1 MTATAAD
8 AQAGGAQQGGAQ
20 QGGAP
25 TETTAPPV
33 LALRD
38 LTITF
43 PPLQRGGGNVK
54 VLDALN
60 LEVRDG
66 EFVAIL
72 GPSGCGKSTLL
83 RALGGLLDPR
93 AQLSGEIVVPRD
105 GGGRRATA
113 WMPQRDGL
121 LPWRRALSNAMV
133 GAIAAGVPRD
143 RAHPRAQRLFDEFG
157 LGGFERAWPHELSG
171 GMRQRLALLRTCLAE
186 RPVLLLDE
194 PFGGLDPVTRRRM
207 NTWLASVDLTAQTAA
222 ADAAASGADAAT
234 ATGSGVVLVTH
245 DIDEAMMLAD
255 RIIVLSDRPGRIVYE
270 AQAHQGH
277 GEPYDRGTLLAAL
290 DC

>member
-1 MTATAAD
+1 MTTTKAD
-8 AQAGGAQQGGAQ
+8 AHIHATGA
-20 QGGAP
+20 
-25 TETTAPPV
+25 PV
-33 LALRD
+33 LAVHG

-43 PPLQRGGGNVK
+43 PPLARGGGDLQ
-54 VLDALN
+54 VLDALD
-60 LEVRDG
+60 LEVFDG
-66 EFVAIL
+66 EFVAVL

-93 AQLSGEIVVPRD
+93 AQVSGDIIVPRD
-105 GGGRRATA
+105 GAGRRATA

-143 RAHPRAQRLFDEFG
+143 RAYPRAQQLFDEFG

-186 RPVLLLDE
+186 RRVLLLDE

-207 NTWLASVDLTAQTAA
+207 NAWLASVHLTDQTAA
-222 ADAAASGADAAT
+222 ADAADPAV

-245 DIDEAMMLAD
+245 DIDEAIMLSD
-255 RIIVLSDRPGRIVYE
+255 RIVVLSDRPGRVVHE
-270 AQAHQGH
+270 ARARRGQGD
-277 GEPYDRGTLLAAL
+277 PYDRDALLNAL
-290 DC
+290 EC

>member
-1 MTATAAD
+1 MTDVTAD
-8 AQAGGAQQGGAQ
+8 ADAARA
-20 QGGAP
+20 
-25 TETTAPPV
+25 PV
-33 LALRD
+33 LAVRD

-43 PPLQRGGGNVK
+43 PPLRRGGGSVK

-60 LEVRDG
+60 LEVHDG
-66 EFVAIL
+66 EFVAVL

-93 AQLSGEIVVPRD
+93 ARGVGRD
-105 GGGRRATA
+105 RRAARRRGSPRHRVDAST
-113 WMPQRDGL
+113 RRVC

-133 GAIAAGVPRD
+133 GAIAAGVPRE
-143 RAHPRAQRLFDEFG
+143 RALPRAQRLFDEFG

-207 NTWLASVDLTAQTAA
+207 NTWLASVDLTAHTAA
-222 ADAAASGADAAT
+222 ADGASSGAEASR

-245 DIDEAMMLAD
+245 DIDEAIDARRPHRGAVGQARPD
-255 RIIVLSDRPGRIVYE
+255 RARGAGAPRTR
-270 AQAHQGH
+270 
-277 GEPYDRGTLLAAL
+277 EPL
-290 DC
+290 

>member
-1 MTATAAD
+1 MTI
-8 AQAGGAQQGGAQ
+8 
-20 QGGAP
+20 
-25 TETTAPPV
+25 ETTVAPV
-33 LALRD
+33 LAVRD
-38 LTITF
+38 LTIAF
-43 PPLQRGGGNVK
+43 PPLRRGGAPVT
-54 VLDALN
+54 VLDALD
-60 LEVRDG
+60 LEVSDG

-83 RALGGLLDPR
+83 RALGGLLDSR
-93 AQLSGEIVVPRD
+93 AQVSGAVTVPRD
-105 GGGRRATA
+105 GAGRRATA

-143 RAHPRAQRLFDEFG
+143 RAYPRARQLFEEFG
-157 LGGFERAWPHELSG
+157 LGGFERAWIHELSG

-207 NTWLASVDLTAQTAA
+207 NAWLASVNLTERTAA
-222 ADAAASGADAAT
+222 ADATAADVADAGSAGDGGRPGGSRC

-245 DIDEAMMLAD
+245 DIDEAIVLAD
-255 RIIVLSDRPGRIVYE
+255 RIVVLSDRPGRIVYE
-270 AQAHQGH
+270 ARSSH
-277 GEPYDRGTLLAAL
+277 GGGDRYDRDALLAAL

>member
-1 MTATAAD
+1 MT
-8 AQAGGAQQGGAQ
+8 
-20 QGGAP
+20 
-25 TETTAPPV
+25 TTANSTGRAPEAGRSEPV
-33 LALRD
+33 LSVGD

-43 PPLQRGGGNVK
+43 PASRGGRGGSQDGGLN
-54 VLDALN
+54 VLDALS
-60 LEVRDG
+60 LDVHDG
-66 EFVAIL
+66 EFVAVL

-93 AQLSGEIVVPRD
+93 AQVEGTIAVPSD
-105 GGGRRATA
+105 ASGRRATA

-121 LPWRRALSNAMV
+121 LPWRRAMANAMV

-143 RAHPRAQRLFDEFG
+143 RAYPRAQQLFEEFG
-157 LGGFERAWPHELSG
+157 LAGFERAWPHELSG

-207 NTWLASVDLTAQTAA
+207 NAWLATVHLTEQAAA
-222 ADAAASGADAAT
+222 ADAVARDAST
-234 ATGSGVVLVTH
+234 TGSGVVLVTH
-245 DIDEAMMLAD
+245 DIDEAMTLAD
-255 RIIVLSDRPGRIVYE
+255 RIVVLSDRPGRLLYE
-270 AQAHQGH
+270 ARARQG
-277 GEPYDRGTLLAAL
+277 GEERYDRGSLLSAL

>member
-1 MTATAAD
+1 
-8 AQAGGAQQGGAQ
+8 
-20 QGGAP
+20 
-25 TETTAPPV
+25 V
-33 LALRD
+33 LAVRD

-43 PPLQRGGGNVK
+43 PPLRRGGAPVT
-54 VLDALN
+54 VLDALS
-60 LEVRDG
+60 LEVRDV

-93 AQLSGEIVVPRD
+93 AHVTGDIIVPHD
-105 GGGRRATA
+105 GAGRRATA

-121 LPWRRALSNAMV
+121 LPWRGALSNAMV
-133 GAIAAGVPRD
+133 GAIAAGVPRE
-143 RAHPRAQRLFDEFG
+143 RAVPRAQQLFEEFG
-157 LGGFERAWPHELSG
+157 LGGFEKAWIHELSG

-207 NTWLASVDLTAQTAA
+207 NAWLASVNLIERTATAEGEA
-222 ADAAASGADAAT
+222 NGASGVGVGDGVGD
-234 ATGSGVVLVTH
+234 ATGSGFVLVTH
-245 DIDEAMMLAD
+245 DIDEAIVLAD
-255 RIIVLSDRPGRIVYE
+255 RIVVLSDRPGRIVHE
-270 AQAHQGH
+270 ARALHGGAHR
-277 GEPYDRGTLLAAL
+277 YDRDALLAAL

>member
-1 MTATAAD
+1 MDQRVPARPAVTAPIAD
-8 AQAGGAQQGGAQ
+8 ASLAGSVSGR
-20 QGGAP
+20 
-25 TETTAPPV
+25 PV
-33 LALRD
+33 LAVRD
-38 LTITF
+38 LTVTF
-43 PPLQRGGGNVK
+43 PPMRRSGTPVT
-54 VLDALN
+54 ALEAVN
-60 LEVRDG
+60 LEVADG

-93 AQLSGEIVVPRD
+93 ARLAGEVNVPRD
-105 GGGRRATA
+105 GSGRTATA

-133 GAIAAGVPRD
+133 GAIAAGVPRE
-143 RAHPRAQRLFDEFG
+143 RALPRARQLFQDFG
-157 LGGFERAWPHELSG
+157 LSGFERAWPHELSG
-171 GMRQRLALLRTCLAE
+171 GMRQRLALLRTCLTE

-207 NTWLASVDLTAQTAA
+207 NAWLASVNLTARTAA
-222 ADAAASGADAAT
+222 ADAAHPEE

-255 RIIVLSDRPGRIVYE
+255 RIVALSDRPGRVVLE
-270 AQAHQGH
+270 ATARPHDG
-277 GEPYDRGTLLAAL
+277 PSARYDREALLAAL

>member
-1 MTATAAD
+1 MTAATAA
-8 AQAGGAQQGGAQ
+8 ARARVSVG
-20 QGGAP
+20 
-25 TETTAPPV
+25 PV

-43 PPLQRGGGNVK
+43 PPLRRGGGEAT
-54 VLDALN
+54 VLDGVD
-60 LEVRDG
+60 LEVSDG
-66 EFVAIL
+66 EFVAVL

-93 AQLSGEIVVPRD
+93 AQVSGEIAVPRD
-105 GGGRRATA
+105 AAGRRATA

-133 GAIAAGVPRD
+133 GAIAAGVPRE
-143 RAHPRAQRLFDEFG
+143 RALPRARQLFEEFG
-157 LGGFERAWPHELSG
+157 LAGFERAWPHELSG

-207 NTWLASVDLTAQTAA
+207 NAWLASVHLTEQAASTDAAA
-222 ADAAASGADAAT
+222 ADAAHPAV

-255 RIIVLSDRPGRIVYE
+255 RIVVLSDRPGRVVHE
-270 AQAHQGH
+270 ARARRGDGRAYGGEPNG
-277 GEPYDRGTLLAAL
+277 GEPYDRDVLLSAL

>member
-1 MTATAAD
+1 VASPHVG
-8 AQAGGAQQGGAQ
+8 AGS
-20 QGGAP
+20 
-25 TETTAPPV
+25 PV
-33 LALRD
+33 LAVHD

-43 PPLQRGGGNVK
+43 PPLRKGGAPVS
-54 VLDALN
+54 VLDSLS
-60 LEVRDG
+60 LEVGDG

-93 AQLSGEIVVPRD
+93 AQVSGEIVVPRD
-105 GGGRRATA
+105 DAGRRATA

-143 RAHPRAQRLFDEFG
+143 RALRRARELFEEFG
-157 LGGFERAWPHELSG
+157 LGGFEQAWIHELSG

-207 NTWLASVDLTAQTAA
+207 NAWLASVSLTDRAA
-222 ADAAASGADAAT
+222 AAEA
-234 ATGSGVVLVTH
+234 ATGSAVVLVTH
-245 DIDEAMMLAD
+245 DIDEAITLAD
-255 RIIVLSDRPGRIVYE
+255 RIVVLSDRPGRIVHE
-270 AQAHQGH
+270 ARADRDGDT
-277 GEPYDRGTLLAAL
+277 PYDRGALLAAL